1 MDSIDRRQLM
11 TGAVVLAGA
20 TAVAAC
26 GGTSSTTASTS
37 TPASTADSSAASA
50 PASEGAGMGS
60 SSVLT
65 QTTEVPVGGGI
76 IVEKDGQ
83 KFAVTQPAAGTFA
96 CFSAVCPHQGCNCNQ
111 IADGTIDC
119 PCHSSKFAI
128 ATGEVVKGP
137 ATTGLTPAPI
147 TVTGTDITFA

>member
-1 MDSIDRRQLM
+1 MDSLDRRQLM

-26 GGTSSTTASTS
+26 GGTSSTTASAS
-37 TPASTADSSAASA
+37 ASASTSA

-65 QTTEVPVGGGI
+65 QTTDVPVGGGI